1 MRRTLLV
8 SAVFAIA
15 LTVAAVSLGSAQ
27 KDTFRLVANLK
38 ARSEVPKP
46 SGAKPGVTGAFTG
59 TAVELANDNARL
71 TWRLTYSKLSGRAV
85 AAHIHTGKVGTAGNV
100 MVALCGP
107 CPNGKKGVVT
117 ITHAQLK
124 TIRACRAYV
133 NIHTPKNPAGEIR
146 GQVKASLTSSDGA
159 PAPPPGTNPPP
170 PPPPDYPY
178 P

>member
-1 MRRTLLV
+1 MRRSLLV

-15 LTVAAVSLGSAQ
+15 LIVAAVSLGSAQ

-46 SGAKPGVTGAFTG
+46 MGARPGVTGAFTG

-71 TWRLTYSKLSGRAV
+71 NWRLTYSKLTGRAV
-85 AAHIHTGKVGTAGNV
+85 AAHIHTGKVGKAGNV
-100 MVALCGP
+100 MVPLCGP
-107 CPNGKKGVVT
+107 CPNGKKGAVT
-117 ITHAQLK
+117 ITHAQLN
-124 TIRACRAYV
+124 TIRAGRAYV

-146 GQVKASLTSSDGA
+146 GQVKASLTTSDGS
-159 PAPPPGTNPPP
+159 PPPPPSPVPP
-170 PPPPDYPY
+170 PPPPDPY

>member
-1 MRRTLLV
+1 MRRSLLV

-15 LTVAAVSLGSAQ
+15 LIVAAVSLGSAQ

-46 SGAKPGVTGAFTG
+46 TGARPGVTGAFTG

-71 TWRLTYSKLSGRAV
+71 NWRLTYSKLTGRAV
-85 AAHIHTGKVGTAGNV
+85 AAHIHTGKVGKAGNV
-100 MVALCGP
+100 MVPLCGP
-107 CPNGKKGVVT
+107 CPNGKKGAVT
-117 ITHAQLK
+117 ITHAQLN
-124 TIRACRAYV
+124 TIRAGRAYV

-146 GQVKASLTSSDGA
+146 GQVKVSLMTSDGS
-159 PAPPPGTNPPP
+159 PPPPPSPVPP
-170 PPPPDYPY
+170 PPPPDPY

>member
-1 MRRTLLV
+1 MRRSLLV
-8 SAVFAIA
+8 SAVVAVA
-15 LTVAAVSLGSAQ
+15 LTVVAVSFGSAQ

-46 SGAKPGVTGAFTG
+46 TGAKPGVTGAFTG
-59 TAVELANDNARL
+59 KAVELANDNARL

-85 AAHIHTGKVGTAGNV
+85 AAHIHSGKVGTAGNV

-124 TIRACRAYV
+124 TVRAGRAYV

-146 GQVKASLTSSDGA
+146 GQVKASMIASDGS
-159 PAPPPGTNPPP
+159 PPPPASPEPP